1 MKCNNQVN
9 SKCQNGI
16 YMLFTVGRSVLA
28 ETVPEVLSTAQGR
41 AQTEGTV
48 SPNTDRPRL
57 VNNIY
62 IFFLLRFGSFRKIL
76 LQPPT
81 YVC

>member
-1 MKCNNQVN
+1 M
-9 SKCQNGI
+9 
-16 YMLFTVGRSVLA
+16 A

-48 SPNTDRPRL
+48 SPNTDRPRP

-62 IFFLLRFGSFRKIL
+62 IFFLLRFESFRKIL